1 MTKRIILSLFFLLS
15 LLFELRANPRQ
26 DSLLGQSKSPG
37 RYWWDV
43 TRYYLNFDID
53 IQQKAIAGTSTMRF
67 VVKEKAAKMQIDLQ
81 EPMQVDSVKLI
92 CIRRDSITHR
102 ELHVQFPKVNFTRNG
117 NIIWVEANYLKDYF
131 QKDTLFEISI
141 AFHGI
146 PHEAV
151 NAPWDGGFVWT
162 KDETGKPWVAV
173 ACQGDGA
180 SIWFPC
186 KDDAGD
192 EPDELTNI
200 TITYPDY
207 LYAVSNGRLVNEF
220 NRQDTSGKRVS
231 VYSVRNPI
239 NLYDI
244 TFYLGDYFEFGE
256 NMKGLSGELKL
267 RYFALKCHEKQA
279 RKTFPMAAPMIH
291 CFEDWMGPYPFYQ
304 DGYKLVEAPY
314 LGMEHQSA
322 IAYGNKFKLGYM
334 GIDRSYSGVGMKF
347 DYILVHESAHEWF
360 GNSITA
366 NDVANDWIQE
376 GWTTYAEGLYVEC
389 LLGKEN
395 ALKYIRGEWKNIE
408 NDRPIIGPQGFHAE
422 GSGDRYDKGAAVVHM
437 IRQQLND
444 DLKFKQLLRNLN
456 KEFYHKTISEQA
468 FESFIIKETNLPLKG
483 FFDQYLRTNI
493 LPLLEYKMAV
503 RNGKWFL
510 SYRYQLVVD
519 DFKMRIPF
527 VVDGKQYFVNPTT
540 AWQTLEG
547 DLNNKK
553 SSPEVTVSQ
562 DYYLEIK
569 ER

>member
-1 MTKRIILSLFFLLS
+1 MTRRIILSLFFLLS

-26 DSLLGQSKSPG
+26 DSLLGQSKSTG
-37 RYWWDV
+37 RFWWDV
-43 TRYYLNFDID
+43 KRYYLNFDINLKNKS
-53 IQQKAIAGTSTMRF
+53 ISGSSTMRF
-67 VVKEKAAKMQIDLQ
+67 VVKDSSSRMQIDLQ
-81 EPMQVDSVKLI
+81 QPMQVDSIHLS
-92 CIRRDSITHR
+92 CIRRDSLTHH
-102 ELHVQFPKVNFTRNG
+102 ELHLEFSKVNFHRNE
-117 NIIWVEANYLKDYF
+117 NVIWVESNNWLKQYKHDS
-131 QKDTLFEISI
+131 LFEITVY
-141 AFHGI
+141 FHGV

-162 KDETGKPWVAV
+162 KDESGKPWVAV

-186 KDDAGD
+186 KDDAAD

-220 NRQDTSGKRVS
+220 NKQDTSGKRVS

-239 NLYDI
+239 NVYDI

-256 NMKGLSGELKL
+256 NIKGAAGELKL

-279 RKTFPMAAPMIH
+279 RNTFTMAAPMIH
-291 CFEDWMGPYPFYQ
+291 CFENWFGPYPFYQ

-322 IAYGNKFKLGYM
+322 IAYGNKFKLGYLGM
-334 GIDRSYSGVGMKF
+334 DRSFSGVGLKF

-389 LLGKEN
+389 LLGKGE
-395 ALKYIRGEWKNIE
+395 ALKYIRGEWKNID
-408 NDRPIIGPQGFHAE
+408 NDRPILGQQGIHAE
-422 GSGDRYDKGAAVVHM
+422 GSGDRYDKGAAIVHM
-437 IRQQLND
+437 IRQQMND
-444 DLKFKQLLRNLN
+444 DAKFKKLLQSLN
-456 KEFYHKTISEQA
+456 KKFYHKTISEA
-468 FESFIIKETNLPLKG
+468 DFESYIIKESGLPLAG

-493 LPLLEYKMAV
+493 VPLLEYKV
-503 RNGKWFL
+503 SKKNGIW
-510 SYRYQLVVD
+510 SVDYRYQLVVD
-519 DFKMRIPF
+519 GFKMRIPIIVNGKEFF
-527 VVDGKQYFVNPTT
+527 VEPTT
-540 AWQTLEG
+540 DWQTINGEIENG
-547 DLNNKK
+547 RGPVKV
-553 SSPEVTVSQ
+553 SVSP
-562 DYYLEIK
+562 DYYVEFK
-569 ER
+569 EK

>member
-1 MTKRIILSLFFLLS
+1 MSKKLLLS
-15 LLFELRANPRQ
+15 FVIIVAAYFQLQASPRQ
-26 DSLLGQSKSPG
+26 DSLLGQSKSAG

-43 TRYYLNFDID
+43 KRYYLNFDIE
-53 IQQKAIAGTSTMRF
+53 ISNKSICGTSTMRF
-67 VVKEKAAKMQIDLQ
+67 IVKDQSSKMQIDLQ
-81 EPMQVDSVKLI
+81 EPMQVDSIRLV
-92 CIRRDSITHR
+92 CIRRDSLTHR
-102 ELHVQFPKVNFTRNG
+102 EISLRIPNVNYSRSANV
-117 NIIWVEANYLKDYF
+117 IWLESKSWLANF
-131 QKDTLFEISI
+131 SKDTLFEVSI

-200 TITYPDY
+200 SITYPDY

-256 NMKGLSGELKL
+256 NIKGINGELKL

-291 CFEDWMGPYPFYQ
+291 CFEDWFGPYPFYQ

-322 IAYGNKFKLGYM
+322 VAYGNKFKLGYLGM
-334 GIDRSYSGVGMKF
+334 DRSYSGVGLKF

-389 LLGKEN
+389 LLGKAD
-395 ALKYIRGEWKNIE
+395 ALKYIRGEWKNID
-408 NDRPIIGPQGFHAE
+408 NDRPIIGPQGVHAE
-422 GSGDRYDKGAAVVHM
+422 GSGDRYDKGAAIVHM
-437 IRQQLND
+437 IRQQMND
-444 DLKFKQLLRNLN
+444 DVQFKKLLHQIN
-456 KEFYHKTISEQA
+456 KRFYHRTISESD
-468 FESFIIKETNLPLKG
+468 FETYIIKESGLSLEG

-493 LPLLEYKMAV
+493 VPLFEYKINA

-519 DFKMRIPF
+519 GFKMKIP
-527 VVDGKQYFVNPTT
+527 VSIDGQQFFLNPTT
-540 AWQTLEG
+540 QWQTIEG
-547 DLNNKK
+547 DLIDKK
-553 SSPEVTVSQ
+553 SKPTVEVSK
-562 DYYLEIK
+562 DYYIEIK